1 MHILQ
6 DAGEDD
12 KAKALR
18 KLARKI
24 KKIEGLRFDFD
35 GLLRGYSLYSIYVLY
50 WYKSTKTDAES
61 AARGGGA
68 SEQAVSRYA
77 PPADLVLKYLAL
89 GTRISHLYISSYNG
103 LHHHAADPAD
113 AGYTIPELL
122 RLSRSAFSGRR
133 TLALQIPAAILLL
146 FPVIIIFFIFFS

>member
-1 MHILQ
+1 
-6 DAGEDD
+6 
-12 KAKALR
+12 
-18 KLARKI
+18 
-24 KKIEGLRFDFD
+24 
-35 GLLRGYSLYSIYVLY
+35 VLY
-50 WYKSTKTDAES
+50 WHKSTKTDAES

-68 SEQAVSRYA
+68 SEKAASRYA

-89 GTRISHLYISSYNG
+89 GTIISHLYISSYNG

-133 TLALQIPAAILLL
+133 TLAPQIPAAILLL
-146 FPVIIIFFIFFS
+146 LFPLFYFYFFKTLIFFS

>member
-1 MHILQ
+1 MLC
-6 DAGEDD
+6 
-12 KAKALR
+12 
-18 KLARKI
+18 
-24 KKIEGLRFDFD
+24 
-35 GLLRGYSLYSIYVLY
+35 
-50 WYKSTKTDAES
+50 WYKSTKTDAEG

-68 SEQAVSRYA
+68 SEQAASRYA

-89 GTRISHLYISSYNG
+89 GTKIFFIYISSYNG

-133 TLALQIPAAILLL
+133 TLALQIAAAILLL
-146 FPVIIIFFIFFS
+146 FGYFHLLLFPSFFFVEGPTFEILDKVAGDRDAAE

>member
-1 MHILQ
+1 MTRLKRCGSSPASCMQELKASDTSSLRPHMQ

-24 KKIEGLRFDFD
+24 KTIEGLRFDFD
-35 GLLRGYSLYSIYVLY
+35 GLLRGYSLHSLHSLHSLYELY

-68 SEQAVSRYA
+68 SEKAASRYA
-77 PPADLVLKYLAL
+77 PPADLVLKYLVF
-89 GTRISHLYISSYNG
+89 G
-103 LHHHAADPAD
+103 
-113 AGYTIPELL
+113 
-122 RLSRSAFSGRR
+122 
-133 TLALQIPAAILLL
+133 
-146 FPVIIIFFIFFS
+146 